1 MSQSVPKKDAG
12 IDLTKKAHMLIRQ
25 MMFHNEIVPG
35 QKLAYRDLAQ
45 RLNMSLTPVS
55 NALKYL
61 EFQGLVRK
69 ELNRGY
75 YTESISMK
83 EVQEIYDFRELIE
96 VSLLQDSIANI
107 DKRGKQ
113 RLREAF
119 EASVDTPDNSY
130 ISRRATKD
138 VQFHMTL
145 AELSQNRTQS
155 RALGHLFDLLYLKY
169 GGDVLFSQY
178 MKPDD
183 FAAHI
188 ASTASCH
195 QQIFDAVIGGDLDRA
210 KKALSHHINA
220 VKEDVL
226 SGLRR
231 MLEDKNTSTFEA
243 II

>member
-1 MSQSVPKKDAG
+1 MTASGRKDAAL
-12 IDLTKKAHMLIRQ
+12 DLTKKAHMLIRQ

-35 QKLAYRDLAQ
+35 QKLAYRDLAK

-75 YTESISMK
+75 FTEPIRTK
-83 EVQEIYDFRELIE
+83 EVQEIYDFREVIE
-96 VSLLQDSIANI
+96 VSLLADTIANL
-107 DKRGKQ
+107 DNKGKKI
-113 RLREAF
+113 LREAF
-119 EASVDTPDNSY
+119 EASVDAPSDTYVSQRV
-130 ISRRATKD
+130 SKD
-138 VQFHMTL
+138 VRFHMTL
-145 AELSQNRTQS
+145 AELSRNRTQT

-169 GGDVLFSQY
+169 GGDVLFNTY

-195 QQIFDAVIGGDLDRA
+195 QQIYDAVIGKDLDSA
-210 KKALSHHINA
+210 KEALSRHIKT

-226 SGLRR
+226 CGLER
-231 MLEDKNTSTFEA
+231 MREDKNNSIF
-243 II
+243 

>member
-1 MSQSVPKKDAG
+1 MSQAARKKVG
-12 IDLTKKAHMLIRQ
+12 GTDLTKKAHMLIRQ

-75 YTESISMK
+75 FTEPISMK

-96 VSLLQDSIANI
+96 ISLLADCIANL
-107 DKRGKQ
+107 DRKGKQ
-113 RLREAF
+113 SLRVAF
-119 EASVDTPDNSY
+119 EASVETSDNSY
-130 ISRRATKD
+130 ISQRASKD
-138 VQFHMTL
+138 VRFHMTL
-145 AELSQNRTQS
+145 AELSQNQTQT

-169 GGDVLFSQY
+169 GGDILFSQY
-178 MKPDD
+178 MKSDD

-195 QQIFDAVIGGDLDRA
+195 QQIFDAVIAQDLESA
-210 KKALSHHINA
+210 KKALSHHIRA

-226 SGLRR
+226 IGLQR
-231 MLEDKNTSTFEA
+231 MLEDKHTSIF
-243 II
+243 

>member
-1 MSQSVPKKDAG
+1 MTSTGRKNAAP
-12 IDLTKKAHMLIRQ
+12 DLTKKAYMLIRQ

-35 QKLAYRDLAQ
+35 QKLAYRDLAK
-45 RLNMSLTPVS
+45 RLDMSLTPVS

-75 YTESISMK
+75 FIEPVSAK

-96 VSLLQDSIANI
+96 VSLLADTIANL
-107 DKRGKQ
+107 DNKGQKK
-113 RLREAF
+113 LREAF
-119 EASVDTPDNSY
+119 EASVDASDDAYVSQ
-130 ISRRATKD
+130 RVLKD

-145 AELSQNRTQS
+145 AELSRNRTQT
-155 RALGHLFDLLYLKY
+155 RTLGHLFDLLYLKY
-169 GGDVLFSQY
+169 GGDVLFNKY

-195 QQIFDAVIGGDLDRA
+195 QQVYDAVIARDLGSA
-210 KKALSHHINA
+210 QEALSRHIKT
-220 VKEDVL
+220 VQEDVL
-226 SGLRR
+226 CGLER
-231 MLEDKNTSTFEA
+231 MQEDKHNSIF
-243 II
+243 

>member
-1 MSQSVPKKDAG
+1 MSQMANKKDAG
-12 IDLTKKAHMLIRQ
+12 VDLTKKAHMLIRQ

-35 QKLAYRDLAQ
+35 QKLAYRDLAK

-96 VSLLQDSIANI
+96 ISLLADSIANL
-107 DKRGKQ
+107 DKEGRQ
-113 RLREAF
+113 RVREAF
-119 EASVDTPDNSY
+119 EASVDNPGNSY
-130 ISRRATKD
+130 VSQRASKD
-138 VQFHMTL
+138 VRFHMTL
-145 AELSQNRTQS
+145 AELSKNQTQT

-169 GGDVLFSQY
+169 GGDILFSQY

-183 FAAHI
+183 FADHI

-195 QQIFDAVIGGDLDRA
+195 QQIFDAVIARDLDAA
-210 KKALSHHINA
+210 KKALSHHIRA

-231 MLEDKNTSTFEA
+231 MLEDKNTSTF
-243 II
+243 

>member
-1 MSQSVPKKDAG
+1 MSQPGRKKDG
-12 IDLTKKAHMLIRQ
+12 GTDLTKKAHMLIRQ

-35 QKLAYRDLAQ
+35 QKLAYLDLAK

-75 YTESISMK
+75 YTEPISMK

-96 VSLLQDSIANI
+96 VSLLADSIANL
-107 DKRGKQ
+107 DRKGKQ

-119 EASVDTPDNSY
+119 EASVGTPSNTYVSQ
-130 ISRRATKD
+130 RASKD
-138 VQFHMTL
+138 VRFHMTL
-145 AELSQNRTQS
+145 AELSQNQTQT
-155 RALGHLFDLLYLKY
+155 RVLGNLFDLLYLKY
-169 GGDVLFSQY
+169 GGDILFSQY

-183 FAAHI
+183 FVAHI

-195 QQIFDAVIGGDLDRA
+195 QQIFDAVIAKDLEGA
-210 KKALSHHINA
+210 KEALSHHIRA
-220 VKEDVL
+220 VMEDVL
-226 SGLRR
+226 SGLQR
-231 MLEDKNTSTFEA
+231 MLEDKHTSTF
-243 II
+243 

>member
-1 MSQSVPKKDAG
+1 MSQTGRKKDG
-12 IDLTKKAHMLIRQ
+12 GTDLTKKAHMLIRQ

-35 QKLAYRDLAQ
+35 QKLAYRDLAK

-75 YTESISMK
+75 YTESISME

-96 VSLLQDSIANI
+96 ISLLADSIANL
-107 DKRGKQ
+107 DKPGEQ

-119 EASVDTPDNSY
+119 EASVGTPSNTYVSQ
-130 ISRRATKD
+130 RASKD
-138 VQFHMTL
+138 VRFHMTL
-145 AELSQNRTQS
+145 GELSKNQTQT

-169 GGDVLFSQY
+169 GGDILFSQY

-183 FAAHI
+183 FADHI
-188 ASTASCH
+188 AGTASCH
-195 QQIFDAVIGGDLDRA
+195 QQILDAVVARDLKSA
-210 KKALSHHINA
+210 KKALSHHIRA

-231 MLEDKNTSTFEA
+231 MLEDKNTSTF
-243 II
+243 

>member
-1 MSQSVPKKDAG
+1 MTASGRKDAAL
-12 IDLTKKAHMLIRQ
+12 DLTKKAHMLIRQ

-35 QKLAYRDLAQ
+35 QKLAYRDLAK

-75 YTESISMK
+75 FTEPIRMK
-83 EVQEIYDFRELIE
+83 EVQEIYDFREVIE
-96 VSLLQDSIANI
+96 VSLLADTIANL
-107 DKRGKQ
+107 DNKGKKI
-113 RLREAF
+113 LREAF
-119 EASVDTPDNSY
+119 EASVDAPSDTYVSQRV
-130 ISRRATKD
+130 SKD
-138 VQFHMTL
+138 VRFHMTL
-145 AELSQNRTQS
+145 AELSRNRTQT

-169 GGDVLFSQY
+169 GGDVLFNTY

-195 QQIFDAVIGGDLDRA
+195 QQVYDAVIGKDLDSA
-210 KKALSHHINA
+210 KEALSRHIKT

-226 SGLRR
+226 CGLER
-231 MLEDKNTSTFEA
+231 MREDKHNA
-243 II
+243 IF

>member
-1 MSQSVPKKDAG
+1 MTESAKKDPYV
-12 IDLTKKAHMLIRQ
+12 DLTKKAHTLIRQ

-35 QKLAYRDLAQ
+35 QKLAYRDLAK

-75 YTESISMK
+75 FIEPISTK

-96 VSLLQDSIANI
+96 ISLLADTIRNL
-107 DKRGKQ
+107 DKKAEKM
-113 RLREAF
+113 LREAF
-119 EASVDTPDNSY
+119 EASVDAPNDTF
-130 ISRRATKD
+130 ISQRVSKD
-138 VQFHMTL
+138 VRFHMTL
-145 AELSQNRTQS
+145 AEISQNRTQT
-155 RALGHLFDLLYLKY
+155 RALRHLFDLLYLKY
-169 GGDVLFSQY
+169 GGDVLFNKY
-178 MKPDD
+178 MKPGD

-195 QQIFDAVIGGDLDRA
+195 QQIYDSVIAKDLDSA
-210 KKALSHHINA
+210 KEALSRHIRT

-226 SGLRR
+226 CGLERLR
-231 MLEDKNTSTFEA
+231 EDKDSSIF
-243 II
+243 

>member
-1 MSQSVPKKDAG
+1 MTASGRKDAAL
-12 IDLTKKAHMLIRQ
+12 DLTKKAHMLIRQ

-35 QKLAYRDLAQ
+35 QKLAYRDLAK

-75 YTESISMK
+75 FTEPIRTK
-83 EVQEIYDFRELIE
+83 EVQEIYDFREVIE
-96 VSLLQDSIANI
+96 VSLLADTIANL
-107 DKRGKQ
+107 DNKGKKN
-113 RLREAF
+113 LREVF
-119 EASVDTPDNSY
+119 EASVDTPNDTYVSQRV
-130 ISRRATKD
+130 SKD
-138 VQFHMTL
+138 VRFHMTL
-145 AELSQNRTQS
+145 AELSRNRTQT

-169 GGDVLFSQY
+169 GGDVLFNTY

-195 QQIFDAVIGGDLDRA
+195 QQIYDAVIGKDLDSA
-210 KKALSHHINA
+210 KEALSRHIKT

-226 SGLRR
+226 CGLER
-231 MLEDKNTSTFEA
+231 MREDKHNA
-243 II
+243 IF

>member
-1 MSQSVPKKDAG
+1 MSQMANKKDAG
-12 IDLTKKAHMLIRQ
+12 VDLTKKAHMLIRQ

-35 QKLAYRDLAQ
+35 QKLAYRDLAK

-96 VSLLQDSIANI
+96 ISLLADSIANL
-107 DKRGKQ
+107 DKAGRQ
-113 RLREAF
+113 RVREAF
-119 EASVDTPDNSY
+119 EASVDNPGNSY
-130 ISRRATKD
+130 VSQRASKD
-138 VQFHMTL
+138 VRFHMTL
-145 AELSQNRTQS
+145 AELSKNQTQT

-169 GGDVLFSQY
+169 GGDILFSQY

-183 FAAHI
+183 FADHI

-195 QQIFDAVIGGDLDRA
+195 QQIYDAVIARDLDA
-210 KKALSHHINA
+210 SKKALSHHIRA

-231 MLEDKNTSTFEA
+231 MLEDKNTSTF
-243 II
+243 

>member
-1 MSQSVPKKDAG
+1 MPQPGAKKNAG
-12 IDLTKKAHMLIRQ
+12 TDLTQSAYASIRK

-35 QKLAYRDLAQ
+35 QKLAYRDLAK
-45 RLNMSLTPVS
+45 RLGMSLTPVS

-75 YTESISMK
+75 FTEPISKK

-96 VSLLQDSIANI
+96 VSLLGSTIRNI
-107 DKRGKQ
+107 DDKGKQ

-119 EASVDTPDNSY
+119 DASVDAPHDTY
-130 ISRRATKD
+130 ISERVSKD
-138 VQFHMTL
+138 VRFHMTL
-145 AELSQNRTQS
+145 AELSQDRTQL
-155 RALGHLFDLLYLKY
+155 RTLGHLFDLLYLKY

-188 ASTASCH
+188 SSSVSCH
-195 QQIFDAVIGGDLDRA
+195 QQIFDAVSAKDLRKA
-210 KKALSHHINA
+210 KKALTFHIRT
-220 VKEDVL
+220 VKEAVL
-226 SGLRR
+226 CGLQR
-231 MLEDKNTSTFEA
+231 MLEDKHTSIF
-243 II
+243 

>member
-1 MSQSVPKKDAG
+1 MSQTARKKDAG
-12 IDLTKKAHMLIRQ
+12 VDLTKKAHMLIRQ

-35 QKLAYRDLAQ
+35 QKLAYRDLAK

-75 YTESISMK
+75 YTEPISVK
-83 EVQEIYDFRELIE
+83 EIQEIYEFRELIE
-96 VSLLQDSIANI
+96 VSLLADSIANL
-107 DKRGKQ
+107 DQQGKQ

-119 EASVDTPDNSY
+119 EASVVTPSNTYVSQ
-130 ISRRATKD
+130 RASKD
-138 VQFHMTL
+138 VRFHMTL
-145 AELSQNRTQS
+145 AELSQNQTQT

-169 GGDVLFSQY
+169 GGDILFSQY

-195 QQIFDAVIGGDLDRA
+195 QQIFDAVLAKDLESA
-210 KKALSHHINA
+210 KKALTHHIRA
-220 VKEDVL
+220 VKVDVL
-226 SGLRR
+226 NGLQR
-231 MLEDKNTSTFEA
+231 MLEDKNTSAF
-243 II
+243 

>member
-1 MSQSVPKKDAG
+1 MTASGRKNAAQ
-12 IDLTKKAHMLIRQ
+12 DLTKKAHMLIRQ

-35 QKLAYRDLAQ
+35 QKLAYRDLAK
-45 RLNMSLTPVS
+45 RLKMSLTPVS

-75 YTESISMK
+75 FTEPISMK
-83 EVQEIYDFRELIE
+83 EVEEIYDFRELIE
-96 VSLLQDSIANI
+96 VSLLADTIANF
-107 DKRGKQ
+107 DNEGKKK
-113 RLREAF
+113 LRQAF
-119 EASVDTPDNSY
+119 EASVEASDDTFVSQ
-130 ISRRATKD
+130 RVLKD

-145 AELSQNRTQS
+145 AELSRNQTQT

-169 GGDVLFSQY
+169 GGDVLFNKY

-188 ASTASCH
+188 ASTVSCH
-195 QQIFDAVIGGDLDRA
+195 QQIYDAIIERNLA
-210 KKALSHHINA
+210 IAQEALSRHIKT

-226 SGLRR
+226 CGLERTQ
-231 MLEDKNTSTFEA
+231 EEKHQSIF
-243 II
+243 

>member
-1 MSQSVPKKDAG
+1 MSQPGSKRDAG
-12 IDLTKKAHMLIRQ
+12 IDLTQKAYKSIRK

-35 QKLAYRDLAQ
+35 QKLGYRDLAK
-45 RLNMSLTPVS
+45 RLGMSLTPVS

-75 YTESISMK
+75 FTEPISQK

-96 VSLLQDSIANI
+96 VSLLSVAIKNLDGN
-107 DKRGKQ
+107 GKQ
-113 RLREAF
+113 KLREAF
-119 EASVDTPDNSY
+119 EASVTAPNDSY
-130 ISRRATKD
+130 ISERVSKD

-145 AELSQNRTQS
+145 AELSQDGTQV

-169 GGDVLFSQY
+169 GGDILFSQY

-188 ASTASCH
+188 ASSVSCH
-195 QQIFDAVIGGDLDRA
+195 QKIFDAVVAKDLRIA
-210 KKALSHHINA
+210 KKALSHHIRVVKLA
-220 VKEDVL
+220 VL
-226 SGLRR
+226 NGIQR
-231 MLEDKNTSTFEA
+231 MVEDKHTTIF
-243 II
+243 

>member
-1 MSQSVPKKDAG
+1 MTASGRKDAAL
-12 IDLTKKAHMLIRQ
+12 DLTKKAHMLIRQ

-35 QKLAYRDLAQ
+35 QKLAYRDLAK

-75 YTESISMK
+75 FTEPIRTK
-83 EVQEIYDFRELIE
+83 EVQEIYDFREVIE
-96 VSLLQDSIANI
+96 VSLLADTIANL
-107 DKRGKQ
+107 DNKGKKI
-113 RLREAF
+113 LREAF
-119 EASVDTPDNSY
+119 EASVDAPNDTYVSQRV
-130 ISRRATKD
+130 SKD
-138 VQFHMTL
+138 VRFHMTL
-145 AELSQNRTQS
+145 AELSRNRTQT

-169 GGDVLFSQY
+169 GGDVLFNTY

-195 QQIFDAVIGGDLDRA
+195 QQIYDAVIGKDLDSA
-210 KKALSHHINA
+210 KEALSRHIKT

-226 SGLRR
+226 CGLER
-231 MLEDKNTSTFEA
+231 MREDKHNA
-243 II
+243 IF

>member
-1 MSQSVPKKDAG
+1 MTASGRKDAAL
-12 IDLTKKAHMLIRQ
+12 DLTKKAHMLIRQ

-35 QKLAYRDLAQ
+35 QKLAYRDLAK

-75 YTESISMK
+75 FTEPIRTK
-83 EVQEIYDFRELIE
+83 EVQEIYDFREVIE
-96 VSLLQDSIANI
+96 VSLLADTIANL
-107 DKRGKQ
+107 DNKGKKI
-113 RLREAF
+113 LREAF
-119 EASVDTPDNSY
+119 EASVDAPSDTYVSQRV
-130 ISRRATKD
+130 SKD
-138 VQFHMTL
+138 VRFHMTL
-145 AELSQNRTQS
+145 AELSQNRTQT

-169 GGDVLFSQY
+169 GGDVLFNTY

-195 QQIFDAVIGGDLDRA
+195 QQIYDAVIGKDLDSA
-210 KKALSHHINA
+210 KEALSRHIKT

-226 SGLRR
+226 CGLER
-231 MLEDKNTSTFEA
+231 MREDKHNA
-243 II
+243 IF

>member
-1 MSQSVPKKDAG
+1 MPQAARRKDG
-12 IDLTKKAHMLIRQ
+12 GTDLTKKAHMLIRQ

-75 YTESISMK
+75 FTEPISIK
-83 EVQEIYDFRELIE
+83 EVKEIYDFRELIE
-96 VSLLQDSIANI
+96 ISLLADSIANLNRKG
-107 DKRGKQ
+107 KR

-119 EASVDTPDNSY
+119 EASVETSDSSY
-130 ISRRATKD
+130 ISQRASKD
-138 VQFHMTL
+138 VRFHMTL
-145 AELSQNRTQS
+145 AELSQNQTQI

-169 GGDVLFSQY
+169 GGDILFSQY
-178 MKPDD
+178 MKPED

-188 ASTASCH
+188 AGTASCH
-195 QQIFDAVIGGDLDRA
+195 QQIFDAVVARDLEST
-210 KKALSHHINA
+210 KKALSHHIRA

-226 SGLRR
+226 NGLQR
-231 MLEDKNTSTFEA
+231 MLEDKHTSVF
-243 II
+243 

>member
-1 MSQSVPKKDAG
+1 MTASGRKDAAL
-12 IDLTKKAHMLIRQ
+12 DLTKKAHMLIRR

-35 QKLAYRDLAQ
+35 QKLAYRDLAK

-75 YTESISMK
+75 FTEPIRTK
-83 EVQEIYDFRELIE
+83 EVQEIYDFREVIE
-96 VSLLQDSIANI
+96 VSLLADTIANL
-107 DKRGKQ
+107 DNKGKKI
-113 RLREAF
+113 LREAF
-119 EASVDTPDNSY
+119 EASVDAPNDTYVSQRV
-130 ISRRATKD
+130 SKD
-138 VQFHMTL
+138 VRFHMTL
-145 AELSQNRTQS
+145 AELSRNRTQT

-169 GGDVLFSQY
+169 GGDVLFNTY

-195 QQIFDAVIGGDLDRA
+195 QQIYDAVIGKDLDGA
-210 KKALSHHINA
+210 KEALSRHIKT

-226 SGLRR
+226 CGLER
-231 MLEDKNTSTFEA
+231 MREDKHNA
-243 II
+243 IF

>member
-1 MSQSVPKKDAG
+1 MSQMANKKDAG
-12 IDLTKKAHMLIRQ
+12 VDLTKKAHMLIRQ

-35 QKLAYRDLAQ
+35 QKLAYRDLAK

-96 VSLLQDSIANI
+96 ISLLADSIANL
-107 DKRGKQ
+107 DKAGRQ
-113 RLREAF
+113 RVREAF
-119 EASVDTPDNSY
+119 EASVDNPGNSY
-130 ISRRATKD
+130 VSQRASKD
-138 VQFHMTL
+138 VRFHMTL
-145 AELSQNRTQS
+145 AELSKNQTQT

-169 GGDVLFSQY
+169 GGDILFSQY

-183 FAAHI
+183 FADHI

-195 QQIFDAVIGGDLDRA
+195 QQIFDAVIARDLDA
-210 KKALSHHINA
+210 SKKALSHHIRA

-231 MLEDKNTSTFEA
+231 MLEDKNTSTF
-243 II
+243 

>member
-1 MSQSVPKKDAG
+1 MPQPGSKKEAG
-12 IDLTKKAHMLIRQ
+12 IDLTQKAYKLIRK

-35 QKLAYRDLAQ
+35 QKLGYRDLAK
-45 RLNMSLTPVS
+45 RLDMSLTPVS

-75 YTESISMK
+75 FTEPISQK

-96 VSLLQDSIANI
+96 VSLLGATIKNFDSQ
-107 DKRGKQ
+107 GKQ

-119 EASVDTPDNSY
+119 EASVAAPNDSY
-130 ISRRATKD
+130 ISERVSKD
-138 VQFHMTL
+138 VRFHMTL
-145 AELSQNRTQS
+145 AELSQDGTQL

-183 FAAHI
+183 YAAHI
-188 ASTASCH
+188 AGSASCH
-195 QQIFDAVIGGDLDRA
+195 QQIFDAVVAKDLRNA
-210 KKALSHHINA
+210 KKALAHHIRI
-220 VKEDVL
+220 VKEAVL
-226 SGLRR
+226 DGIQR
-231 MLEDKNTSTFEA
+231 MVKDKHSTIF
-243 II
+243 

>member
-1 MSQSVPKKDAG
+1 MTRSALKKNGG
-12 IDLTKKAHMLIRQ
+12 IDLTQKAHMLIRQ

-96 VSLLQDSIANI
+96 VSLLPDSIANL
-107 DKRGKQ
+107 DKQGQ
-113 RLREAF
+113 ERLREAF
-119 EASVDTPDNSY
+119 EASVGSPGNSY
-130 ISRRATKD
+130 VSQRASKD
-138 VQFHMTL
+138 VRFHMTL
-145 AELSQNRTQS
+145 AELSENRTQS

-169 GGDVLFSQY
+169 GGDILFSGY

-195 QQIFDAVIGGDLDRA
+195 QQIFDAMVARDLAGA
-210 KKALSHHINA
+210 KKALSHHILA

-226 SGLRR
+226 SGLQR
-231 MLEDKNTSTFEA
+231 MLEDKNTSTF
-243 II
+243 

>member
-1 MSQSVPKKDAG
+1 MTASGRKDAAL
-12 IDLTKKAHMLIRQ
+12 DLTKKAHMLIRQ

-35 QKLAYRDLAQ
+35 QKLAYRDLAK

-75 YTESISMK
+75 FTEPIRTK
-83 EVQEIYDFRELIE
+83 EVQEIYDFREVIE
-96 VSLLQDSIANI
+96 VSLLADTIANL
-107 DKRGKQ
+107 DNKGKKI
-113 RLREAF
+113 LRETF
-119 EASVDTPDNSY
+119 EASVDAPSDTYVSQRV
-130 ISRRATKD
+130 SKD
-138 VQFHMTL
+138 VRFHMTL
-145 AELSQNRTQS
+145 AELSRNRTQT

-169 GGDVLFSQY
+169 GGDVLFNTY

-195 QQIFDAVIGGDLDRA
+195 QQIYDAVIGKDLDSA
-210 KKALSHHINA
+210 KEALSRHIKT

-226 SGLRR
+226 CGLER
-231 MLEDKNTSTFEA
+231 MREDKHNA
-243 II
+243 IF